1 MADPNHLE
9 MLKTGRKAWNLW
21 RMENPDIKP
30 DLSNTNLKNASLR
43 KMDLSEA
50 NLSNTDLCNAD
61 LAEAYLWGTLFTNAR
76 LAWANLEQA
85 DLSRAHLRY
94 TNLRGANLKN
104 TNLTQANLKHAILED
119 ADLSGSQLFD
129 ANLSYANLKN
139 ANLTHVDMTQSYVFN
154 ADITSSEVTEETT
167 EDIKLIDKKTLSLG
181 KGGEKEDTPS
191 TVAYLSEKI
200 LPYLKAISDLQR
212 IIIRLNENPPAEV
225 KIYSISLDQWVDV
238 QVGGA
243 ERLLDVI
250 QNVILPFRG
259 RRVRKREKL
268 DEMLTDAIRARDYA
282 ESRKF
287 KAEVERKRA
296 EIEDLEA
303 RQRTLDDTLHRELVT
318 HVADKLLKAKKMTEE
333 TLSLFFRNAGPLI
346 QFLADSDL
354 ADRK

>member
-30 DLSNTNLKNASLR
+30 DLSNTNLKNASLQ

-50 NLSNTDLCNAD
+50 DLSNTDLCNAD
-61 LAEAYLWGTLFTNAR
+61 LTEAYLWGALFSNAR

-85 DLSRAHLRY
+85 DLSRAQLRY

-139 ANLTHVDMTQSYVFN
+139 ADLTRVDMTQSYVFN

-167 EDIKLIDKKTLSLG
+167 EDIKLTDIKTLTLDP
-181 KGGEKEDTPS
+181 GGEKEGTSLTID
-191 TVAYLSEKI
+191 YLSEKI
-200 LPYLKAISDLQR
+200 LPYLKAVSDLQR
-212 IIIRLNENPPAEV
+212 IILRLNENPPAEV
-225 KIYSISLDQWVDV
+225 KIHSISLDQWVDV
-238 QVGGA
+238 RVGGA
-243 ERLLDVI
+243 ERVLDVI
-250 QNVILPFRG
+250 QDVIVPFRG
-259 RRVRKREKL
+259 RRVKKIEKL
-268 DEMLTDAIRARDYA
+268 EKTLADAIRAKDYA

-287 KAEVERKRA
+287 KAEVDKKRT

-303 RQRTLDDTLHRELVT
+303 RQRTLDDTLHRELIT
-318 HVADKLLKAKKMTEE
+318 HVAKKLLKSRKMTEE
-333 TLSLFFRNAGPLI
+333 TLAIFFRDAGPQI

-354 ADRK
+354 ADPQ